1 DSPARTSPVNAWS
14 DTLRYQAHDSG
25 TERVASSYSVGTFT
39 HYLPPVLI
47 GAHRGRDLRCRRPP
61 AQIPACG
68 TTALGSYLGSD
79 AKPLGWIGVHDIG
92 LRDVLPLELAHVA
105 PGRSVLLP
113 TLFEDQESGPYD
125 LLPKHTQ
132 QVQITWHRIVRVVAS
147 EHSLQPFPYEI
158 DGFMHASSQLG
169 SDALQLLPHSSF
181 VATSP
186 NL

>member
-1 DSPARTSPVNAWS
+1 
-14 DTLRYQAHDSG
+14 
-25 TERVASSYSVGTFT
+25 
-39 HYLPPVLI
+39 
-47 GAHRGRDLRCRRPP
+47 
-61 AQIPACG
+61 
-68 TTALGSYLGSD
+68 
-79 AKPLGWIGVHDIG
+79 HDIG

-113 TLFEDQESGPYD
+113 TVFEDQEPGPYD

-158 DGFMHASSQLG
+158 DGCMHASSQLG
-169 SDALQLLPHSSF
+169 SDALQLRPRSRV

-186 NL
+186 NHEPALRVDCAEMPQSEEGEGLRFALVSPASVGRSAASPLDQASLIRVQFQPEPF